1 MHLEDGL
8 TTLEIWVG
16 DRNLPVEPAGP
27 QQRLVQN
34 VGPVGGGHE
43 DHAFTIAEAIHLD
56 KQLVEGL
63 FPLIVAAAHAG
74 AALATHGINLVD
86 KDNAGAVFPSL
97 LEEVPDPG
105 GAHANKHFHK
115 VGTRNGV
122 ERHAGLP
129 GNGAGQEGFTG
140 TRRAIKQHAAG
151 DFRP

>member
-8 TTLEIWVG
+8 TTLEVGVG
-16 DRNLPVEPAGP
+16 DRNLPVEPTGP

-74 AALATHGINLVD
+74 AALATHGVDLVD

-97 LEEVPDPG
+97 FEEVPDPG
-105 GAHANKHFHK
+105 GAHANKHFHE
-115 VGTRNGV
+115 VGTGNGV

-129 GNGAGQEGFTG
+129 SNGAGQEGFTG